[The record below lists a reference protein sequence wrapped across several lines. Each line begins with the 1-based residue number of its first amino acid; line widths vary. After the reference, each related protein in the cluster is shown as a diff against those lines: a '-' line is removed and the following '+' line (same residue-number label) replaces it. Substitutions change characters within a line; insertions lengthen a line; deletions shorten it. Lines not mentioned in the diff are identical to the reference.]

1 VVEQLTI
8 TERDLRRLLDVADA
22 GQNYVDGEQFPH
34 EALRSLQVLIPS
46 FDVTFAITRPYD
58 CVTVSLDE
66 ADDRPWA
73 PSTPEGEAF
82 YWDIWWHSSG
92 SHPVRTGDF
101 TTVYRHSDV
110 RTRYMPRTYRNRCP
124 CPDHYEITVPLPPR
138 GREYRALTLFR
149 DAGQDFSERERL
161 LLTLLRPHLYAMRR
175 RVEHRQAGVP
185 ELSPRQWEVLRFVAE
200 GDTNA
205 EIARRLFVAESTVR
219 KHLENIYERLGVTT
233 RTAAVT
239 TAFPPT
245 ALADDLLLGGD
256 EGLTNEGVQ

>member
-1 VVEQLTI
+1 MVEQLTI
-8 TERDLRRLLDVADA
+8 TEQDLRRLLDVADA

-58 CVTVSLDE
+58 GVTVSLDE
-66 ADDRPWA
+66 ADDRPMVRSDA
-73 PSTPEGEAF
+73 EGEAF
-82 YWDIWWHSSG
+82 YWDVWWHSPG

-101 TTVYRHSDV
+101 TTVYRESDL
-110 RTRYMPRTYRNRCP
+110 RMRYTPPGYRNRCP
-124 CPDHYEITVPLPPR
+124 HHDIHEITVPLPPR

-149 DAGQDFSERERL
+149 EFGHDFSERERL

-175 RVEHRQAGVP
+175 SIERRQAGVP
-185 ELSPRQWEVLRFVAE
+185 ELSPRQWEVLRLVAE
-200 GDTNA
+200 GATNA

-239 TAFPPT
+239 TAFPPM
-245 ALADDLLLGGD
+245 ALADDLLAD
-256 EGLTNEGVQ
+256 EGVQ